1 MAKGIIHVQNEM
13 AGIVEEEKKI
23 PEEKTRKEQES
34 KQEPIYTAK
43 ELANNARKLFDT
55 RPECVAAALKSA
67 KKESCSIS
75 EAKEIIKKFMKKE
88 IK

>member
-1 MAKGIIHVQNEM
+1 MAKGIHIQAEM

-23 PEEKTRKEQES
+23 VEEKTRKEPES
-34 KQEPIYTAK
+34 KESIYTAK
-43 ELANNARKLFDT
+43 ELANNARKLFNT

-67 KKESCSIS
+67 KKECCSIS
-75 EAKEIIKKFMKKE
+75 ETKEIVKKFMKKE